1 MVRWVKAFLEATMTM
16 ELATPASVSATK
28 QRPSVK
34 LGEELP
40 LFCEKC
46 GYGLQG
52 ALPVRC
58 EHCNILQFHCP
69 ECGHHQ
75 PINTLR
81 PAAQR
86 IIGRLR
92 AVWLTAVVFFKLNF
106 FGWLLFAWF
115 VMGMEWSYSYEMADR
130 IRGTIVP
137 RPSRVSV
144 EMLVGFAMFA
154 MPFGAFSRMFLLRW
168 RKSWAVGL
176 VLMLL
181 VLLAV
186 HLGAS
191 FRFAMWVPTGLRWSP
206 DWDWL
211 GLYAWAGGL
220 VLLGAMLAWPFWVGA
235 VRILLPSNTAEQ
247 LIRWQRSLS
256 DRPVAALARD

>member
-1 MVRWVKAFLEATMTM
+1 MLRGFKDLLMTT
-16 ELATPASVSATK
+16 EFAPRPVSIGSGK
-28 QRPSVK
+28 PSTK

-52 ALPVRC
+52 APQIRC

-92 AVWLTAVVFFKLNF
+92 AVWLGWVMLFKLNY

-115 VMGMEWSYSYEMADR
+115 AMGVEWSYSYDYYRMNNTGRARLQQAE
-130 IRGTIVP
+130 
-137 RPSRVSV
+137 VSF
-144 EMLVGFAMFA
+144 EMLLGFGTFA
-154 MPFGAFSRMFLLRW
+154 LAFGLVSRIFLLRW
-168 RKSWAVGL
+168 RNSRIVGL
-176 VLMLL
+176 VLCGL

-186 HLGAS
+186 YLGVQ
-191 FRFAMWVPTGLRWSP
+191 FRFAFIGNTQSAWTLSPSWMALFGWTAGLLF
-206 DWDWL
+206 L
-211 GLYAWAGGL
+211 GCLI
-220 VLLGAMLAWPFWVGA
+220 AWPVWVGLA
-235 VRILLPSNTAEQ
+235 RLFLPPGTAEQ
-247 LIRWQRSLS
+247 FIRHQRSLS
-256 DRPVAALARD
+256 DRPVASLGRD